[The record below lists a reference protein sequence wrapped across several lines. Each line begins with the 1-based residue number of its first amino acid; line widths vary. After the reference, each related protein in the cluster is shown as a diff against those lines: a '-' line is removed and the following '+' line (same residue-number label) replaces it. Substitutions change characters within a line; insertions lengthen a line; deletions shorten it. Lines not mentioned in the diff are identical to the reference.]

1 MSPPPPALSL
11 FLLSHAKLLV
21 PPAFAVFPFAHTTPT
36 KSDDDGAA
44 PASQLCA
51 RQMAADGCLDAH
63 GAPEGGAHKCG
74 ECATAHNKDLL
85 ARAHTKSQLMLLTW
99 VMLCL
104 SQHLR

>member
-21 PPAFAVFPFAHTTPT
+21 PPPAFAVFPFAHTTPT
-36 KSDDDGAA
+36 KSDDNGAA
-44 PASQLCA
+44 PALQQCA

-85 ARAHTKSQLMLLTW
+85 ARAHTKSQLMLW

>member
-36 KSDDDGAA
+36 KSDDGAA
-44 PASQLCA
+44 PARQLCA

-85 ARAHTKSQLMLLTW
+85 ARAHTKSQLML